1 VALAKKTII
10 AAVVGVIV
18 LVVGIGGGLFI
29 GLKYFSAPP
38 DITRETDIPDPGPM
52 IDLGQFSST
61 LADPELRVVR
71 VRVMAELSGLAAAE
85 RLSGPG
91 WDIMMKDEVLRTLK
105 DQRYDNIRFA
115 EGMEKLK
122 LDIRSRLNAILPRVE
137 DELAIRRILFDE
149 FMAQ

>member
-1 VALAKKTII
+1 MAKKTII

-18 LVVGIGGGLFI
+18 LVVGIGGGVFI
-29 GLKYFSAPP
+29 GLKYFSPP
-38 DITRETDIPDPGPM
+38 PETTRGTEIPDPGPM
-52 IDLGQFSST
+52 MDLGQFSST
-61 LADPELRVVR
+61 LADPEMRVLR
-71 VRVMAELSGLAAAE
+71 VRVTLELSGPEAAE

-91 WDIMMKDEVLRTLK
+91 WEIMMKDEILRTLK

-122 LDIRSRLNAILPRVE
+122 LDLRSRLNAILPRVD
-137 DELAIRRILFDE
+137 DELPIRRVLFDE

>member
-1 VALAKKTII
+1 MALAKKTII